1 MGCNLSKKTLTAG
14 AEGGDPDADKKVLFL
29 GLDNAGKSTLLFQMR
44 DSEFKETVPTV
55 GLNVEQIKY
64 KNDNFT
70 LWDVSGQATRLWKHY
85 FDKIH
90 AIIFVIDSGDSER
103 LAKAKTLLHRCFTD
117 KDLSAAPI
125 LIFAN
130 KQDLSEKMSS
140 EEIYERLEITNVLA
154 QGLKENILYQTC
166 SAKTGDGVWEGIQQL
181 SDCLTQIANQPSID
195 TANVGAQVT
204 AGQ

>member
-1 MGCNLSKKTLTAG
+1 MGCNISKKNLEDAV
-14 AEGGDPDADKKVLFL
+14 GGEQDTDKKVLFL

-44 DSEFKETVPTV
+44 DNQYKDTVPTV

-90 AIIFVIDSGDSER
+90 AVIFVIDSADQER
-103 LAKAKTLLHRCFTD
+103 LPKAKILLHRCFGD
-117 KDLSAAPI
+117 KDLALAPI

-130 KQDLSEKMSS
+130 K
-140 EEIYERLEITNVLA
+140 
-154 QGLKENILYQTC
+154 
-166 SAKTGDGVWEGIQQL
+166 
-181 SDCLTQIANQPSID
+181 
-195 TANVGAQVT
+195 
-204 AGQ
+204 